1 MEYQFDEVSLL
12 ITHYNRSASLE
23 SLLHAFKSLKCSF
36 QEIIVSDDG
45 STENHLT
52 TLKKLQEVFDFKLI
66 TSAINKGLG
75 NNLNKGQ
82 AAATCRLTLYV
93 QEDFI
98 PTEKFPEEFQKA
110 LAIFNEQEDLDII
123 RFYAYI
129 KYPYLADDKD
139 GYSLMLIKPWYTD
152 YQKIYYYSDHPHLR
166 RSSFNQK
173 FGNYAEGIKGD
184 RTEYQMCVSFIQ
196 KKGKGLFYNDFQSLF
211 IQQNSEAE
219 PSTMTRTNL
228 TQSKNPVITFVRY
241 IYRQL
246 KYNYDINFYQ
256 VHHK

>member
-1 MEYQFDEVSLL
+1 MDYKFDDVSLL
-12 ITHYNRSASLE
+12 ITHYNRSESLE
-23 SLLHAFKSLKCSF
+23 SLLNAFKALNCAF
-36 QEIIVSDDG
+36 DEIVVSDDG
-45 STENHLT
+45 SAEFHLAK
-52 TLKKLQEVFDFKLI
+52 LKSLQDSFNFKLI
-66 TSAINKGLG
+66 TTAKNKGLG

-82 AAATCRLTLYV
+82 AAVTMASTLYV

-98 PTEKFPEEFQKA
+98 PTPLFPENFQKA
-110 LAIFNEQEDLDII
+110 LHIFNEQKELDII

-129 KYPYLADDKD
+129 KYPYLQAYKD
-139 GYSLMLIKPWYTD
+139 GFSTMLIKPWHMD

-166 RSSFNQK
+166 RSSFNEK

-196 KKGKGLFYNDFQSLF
+196 QKGKGLFFDDFQSLF
-211 IQQNSEAE
+211 IQRNSEAE

-228 TQSKNPVITFVRY
+228 TQSRNPVITFVRY

-246 KYNYDINFYQ
+246 KYNYDINFFK
-256 VHHK
+256 VRH